1 MIKCFFYIS
10 LSLLFF
16 NFSLANDID
25 IQEDINLSF
34 VCDLEKKIL
43 KNSEYNYQTFLAK
56 DLDDKG
62 LDKLDIE
69 AKKPETLL
77 INGLSLFLS
86 DITKL
91 NVKIVDKDVVL
102 FKAIDQE
109 NNYSE
114 SGIINRKS
122 GELVHEITKNAILKA
137 IENPRSIDY
146 NLVNAQQARRV
157 LDRLVGYEL
166 SPVLWKK
173 VKAGLSAGR
182 VQSVCVRVIVEKERE
197 IQKHEFQNS
206 FKTSG
211 IFYIN

>member
-1 MIKCFFYIS
+1 MIKYFFYIS

-16 NFSLANDID
+16 NFSLAKDVD

-56 DLDDKG
+56 DLDDKD

-69 AKKPETLL
+69 SKKPETLL

-91 NVKIVDKDVVL
+91 NVKIVNKDVVL

-109 NNYSE
+109 KNYSE

-122 GELVHEITKNAILKA
+122 GELVHEITRNVKKENSEKDISFYSCRKREKN
-137 IENPRSIDY
+137 
-146 NLVNAQQARRV
+146 V
-157 LDRLVGYEL
+157 
-166 SPVLWKK
+166 
-173 VKAGLSAGR
+173 
-182 VQSVCVRVIVEKERE
+182 
-197 IQKHEFQNS
+197 
-206 FKTSG
+206 
-211 IFYIN
+211 